1 MAEELENGIGEDA
14 PMPKPTRTRAHAIA
28 KVKEVIEGDVVPEKV
43 MMTMTTSEYAEYS
56 KANGTHMGRPLGE
69 KTQLSV
75 EEFVV
80 LSQDN
85 WTPKQI
91 MDKHGIDLVELQN
104 VADRVPLIMQLKR
117 RIVVTDKSIKW

>member
-1 MAEELENGIGEDA
+1 MAEELENELGEEA
-14 PMPKPTRTRAHAIA
+14 KTPTRTRTRAVA
-28 KVKEVIEGDVVPEKV
+28 KVKEVLEGDVIPEKV
-43 MMTMTTSEYAEYS
+43 MLTMTTSEYMQYS
-56 KANGTHMGRPLGE
+56 KDNGTYMGRPLGE
-69 KTQLSV
+69 KTQLST

-80 LSQDN
+80 LSQDG

-117 RIVVTDKSIKW
+117 RIVVTDKTIKW

>member
-1 MAEELENGIGEDA
+1 MADNIDDMLDTEEVA
-14 PMPKPTRTRAHAIA
+14 KPKRTRNVPA
-28 KVKEVIEGDVVPEKV
+28 KAREVLEGDVIAPTFLTLKA
-43 MMTMTTSEYAEYS
+43 SEYAEYS
-56 KANGTHMGRPLGE
+56 KENGRYMGREAGE
-69 KTQLSV
+69 STELSP

-91 MDKHGIDLVELQN
+91 MDKHGITLEQLQQ

-117 RIVVTDKSIKW
+117 RIVVTDKTIKW

>member
-1 MAEELENGIGEDA
+1 MADEILEDVVEDETVSSA
-14 PMPKPTRTRAHAIA
+14 PKRTRNAPAKTRQVVEGEVIA
-28 KVKEVIEGDVVPEKV
+28 KFSS
-43 MMTMTTSEYAEYS
+43 TMTTSEYAQYS
-56 KANGTHMGRPLGE
+56 KENGRYMGREAGQVTE
-69 KTQLSV
+69 LSP

-91 MDKHGIDLVELQN
+91 MDKHGIDLIKLQQ

-117 RIVVTDKSIKW
+117 RIVVTDKTIKW